1 MHIVTLK
8 GVTFLTALSRSAL
21 NHALMTNHAISS
33 ITTLTMVSALL
44 LMPKT
49 DLAPKVSVTV
59 ITISSMNSLLTTEK
73 EALLEM
79 DLVNKDEEVTQPCSL
94 MNGSRADQKMSL
106 SVTRIQ

>member
-8 GVTFLTALSRSAL
+8 GVTFLTALSKSAL
-21 NHALMTNHAISS
+21 NHVLMTNHAISS
-33 ITTLTMVSALL
+33 ITTLTMVSASL

-79 DLVNKDEEVTQPCSL
+79 DLVNKDEEVTQPC
-94 MNGSRADQKMSL
+94 
-106 SVTRIQ
+106 

>member
-1 MHIVTLK
+1 
-8 GVTFLTALSRSAL
+8 
-21 NHALMTNHAISS
+21 
-33 ITTLTMVSALL
+33 
-44 LMPKT
+44 MPKT

-59 ITISSMNSLLTTEK
+59 ITISSMNSLLTIEK

-94 MNGSRADQKMSL
+94 MNGSRADQRMSL